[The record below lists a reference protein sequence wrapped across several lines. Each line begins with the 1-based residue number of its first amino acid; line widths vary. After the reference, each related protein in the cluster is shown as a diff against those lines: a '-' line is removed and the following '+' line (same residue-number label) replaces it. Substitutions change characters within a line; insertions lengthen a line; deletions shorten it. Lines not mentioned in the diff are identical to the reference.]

1 MRFDFSSIPDLD
13 SYITVPEG
21 KHRCRIADVRE
32 GNSRDG
38 STRWNY
44 RLEVVGGEFAGRT
57 AAWDSL
63 TWSERGIFRVKKV
76 LEALGVDVRG
86 VLEIE
91 PADLISRQALV
102 QIVPEEREDPA
113 SGRRTV
119 RMRVPYLG
127 YEPLPPGSESLPE
140 TLAPVDG
147 WKARREA
154 LQHEEE
160 DDFRF

>member
-1 MRFDFSSIPDLD
+1 MRFDFSSVPDLD

-21 KHRCRIADVRE
+21 KHHCRVAEVRE
-32 GNSRDG
+32 GLSREG
-38 STRWNY
+38 SARWSY
-44 RLEVVGGEFAGRT
+44 RLEVVSGEFAGRT

-102 QIVPEEREDPA
+102 EIVPEEREDPVT
-113 SGRRTV
+113 GRRTV

-127 YEPLPPGSESLPE
+127 YEPLPPGSIEAPES
-140 TLAPVDG
+140 LAPVDG
-147 WKARREA
+147 WKGRREP
-154 LQHEEE
+154 LRNGEEE
-160 DDFRF
+160 DFQF